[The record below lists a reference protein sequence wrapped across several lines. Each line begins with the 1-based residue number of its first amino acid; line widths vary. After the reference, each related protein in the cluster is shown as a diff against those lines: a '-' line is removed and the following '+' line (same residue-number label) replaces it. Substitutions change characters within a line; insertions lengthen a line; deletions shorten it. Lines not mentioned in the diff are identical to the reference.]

1 MIIPDT
7 STWVDHFRGKDTP
20 LGSASATAQQWL
32 LHPFVLGEL
41 LLGGLPKR
49 RGVDDFLDRLL
60 PAPVASAIEANAF
73 IQWAKLAGTGVG
85 YVDVHILVSAR
96 MASARIIS
104 ADTRL
109 VEQASK
115 FDLVYAP

>member
-20 LGSASATAQQWL
+20 LDDVPAAGRQWL

-49 RGVDDFLDRLL
+49 RGVDDFLARLL
-60 PAPVASAIEANAF
+60 PAPVASASEANAF

-85 YVDVHILVSAR
+85 YVDAHILVSAR
-96 MASARIIS
+96 IASAQIVS

-109 VEQASK
+109 VEQAAR
-115 FDLVYAP
+115 FDLAYAP

>member
-7 STWVDHFRGKDTP
+7 STWVDHFRGKNTP
-20 LGSASATAQQWL
+20 LNEASVTGQQWL
-32 LHPFVLGEL
+32 LHPFVAGEL
-41 LLGGLPKR
+41 LLGGLPRR
-49 RGVDDFLDRLL
+49 RGVDEFLDRLL

-73 IQWAKLAGTGVG
+73 IQWAQLAGTGVG

-104 ADTRL
+104 ADKRL
-109 VEQASK
+109 VEQASR
-115 FDLVYAP
+115 FNLAYNP